1 VLSDG
6 GVARHR
12 VSRSRSGLGARGRW
26 PLRCSFRH
34 PNPQTRLRGSSSRTV
49 QLSFT
54 VLAGPAAGTDPVTAA
69 LLGFGPLQRMGR
81 RESTS
86 LAGTGSHLRGARHRL
101 GPPGFPRAS
110 TSGSQSAGYGA
121 AHRFSQPPSGVLPL
135 TTVLPFSGRWR
146 SWGCPFRGLHLL
158 RSPDG
163 SSPPAC
169 PPDVAPSG
177 WPAPILGGS
186 TGRRTDRCLG

>member
-26 PLRCSFRH
+26 PLRYSVRP
-34 PNPQTRLRGSSSRTV
+34 PNPQMRLCGSSSHAVR
-49 QLSFT
+49 LSFT
-54 VLAGPAAGTDPVTAA
+54 VLAGPAAGTNPVAAA
-69 LLGFGPLQRMGR
+69 LLGFGPLQRTGR

-86 LAGTGSHLRGARHRL
+86 LAATGYHLRGARSRL
-101 GPPGFPRAS
+101 GLPGFPRES
-110 TSGSQSAGYGA
+110 TGGSQTTGYGA
-121 AHRFSQPPSGVLPL
+121 AHRFSQPLSDLLPL
-135 TTVLPFSGRWR
+135 TTVLPFSGRWH
-146 SWGCPFRGLHLL
+146 SWGCPFRGFILL

-163 SSPPAC
+163 SSPPVC
-169 PPDVAPSG
+169 PPDVSPLG

-186 TGRRTDRCLG
+186 TGRRTVRCLG